1 MMSKV
6 QYLRDSRS
14 PAPKSEA
21 VSRIMSANKA
31 KDTSPEISLRKALWA
46 MGIRGYRKNF
56 KSVPGRPDIAFTS
69 KKVAIFVNGCYWH
82 RCPTCNFPIPKTNS
96 DFWREK
102 FRMNKLRDKRK
113 IKELQ
118 KLGWRTIVIWE
129 CDIKRDLK
137 KEATLIKKMLA
148 ITP

>member
-1 MMSKV
+1 
-6 QYLRDSRS
+6 
-14 PAPKSEA
+14 
-21 VSRIMSANKA
+21 MSANKG
-31 KDTSPEISLRKALWA
+31 KDTNLEISLRKALWA
-46 MGIRGYRKNF
+46 MGIRGYRKNV
-56 KSVPGRPDIAFTS
+56 KSLPGRPDIAFPS

-118 KLGWRTIVIWE
+118 KLGWRTMVIWE
-129 CDIKRDLK
+129 CDIKRNLE
-137 KEATLIKKMLA
+137 KETALIKKILA
-148 ITP
+148 IAP

>member
-1 MMSKV
+1 MRGV
-6 QYLRDSRS
+6 QYLRDRRS

-21 VSRIMSANKA
+21 VSRIMSANKG

-46 MGIRGYRKNF
+46 MGVKGYRKNV
-56 KSVPGRPDIAFTS
+56 KSLPGRPDIAFPS

-102 FRMNKLRDKRK
+102 FRKNRLRDKRK
-113 IKELQ
+113 IKDLQ
-118 KLGWRTIVIWE
+118 RLGWKTIVVWE
-129 CDIKRDLK
+129 CSIKRDLN
-137 KEATLIKKMLA
+137 KEAKIIFAVLTTA
-148 ITP
+148 V